1 MCPPNTLDINS
12 PSQLSLKASVRGGV
26 GSLDPHKPLEKA
38 KLPPPQEKGSRLQ
51 GNPTMRL
58 KLPSTVSPFRNTGK
72 GSEILPAPLPC

>member
-38 KLPPPQEKGSRLQ
+38 KLPPPHK
-51 GNPTMRL
+51 
-58 KLPSTVSPFRNTGK
+58 KKAAAFRGT
-72 GSEILPAPLPC
+72 PL

>member
-38 KLPPPQEKGSRLQ
+38 KLPPHK
-51 GNPTMRL
+51 
-58 KLPSTVSPFRNTGK
+58 KKAAAFRGT
-72 GSEILPAPLPC
+72 PL